1 MAQFNSVNKSSRVS
15 RRWWTDIDINMK
27 NHPETKDVSLKYD
40 INAIKRSVRNLI
52 MTNHYERPFKPGL
65 GLNLRGN
72 LFELD
77 MAGTKVLEDNIID
90 MIAMYEPRAS
100 VKTVFINS
108 RGNHLNVSVHLL
120 IGNDPQPHELDLIL
134 ERVR

>member
-1 MAQFNSVNKSSRVS
+1 MAQFNSVNKSSRVA

-27 NHPETKDVSLKYD
+27 NHPETKDVALKYD

-65 GLNLRGN
+65 GLNLRSN